1 MKNDNNGGN
10 TCYRG
15 FNNKN
20 IKHAANPKEGGNED
34 TVESELQNERN
45 SKRTNGISF
54 WYGQGNMV
62 RSVGGAADQ
71 AERKHLEYVPGK
83 RESKES
89 SAYNINPAGKKLEK
103 ANGNDRPEHG

>member
-1 MKNDNNGGN
+1 MLQS
-10 TCYRG
+10 

-62 RSVGGAADQ
+62 RSVKRGAAQ
-71 AERKHLEYVPGK
+71 QIRQNGSIWSMYLGSERA
-83 RESKES
+83 R
-89 SAYNINPAGKKLEK
+89 K
-103 ANGNDRPEHG
+103 AAHIT